1 MWCSVACSH
10 LFKKETVILLFSF
23 FVFFVVGC
31 KKSESHASLA
41 PPKKVVEKPILKR
54 VSNRQ
59 GDKKGVVFIAE
70 YHRVLPKE
78 GLYTR
83 STHNFRKDLDT
94 LYKYGFRP
102 VTLSEFVE
110 GKMTLPPGAS
120 PVVLTFD
127 DSSLSQFKMLP
138 DGKIDPESAVGILE
152 NFSKEHPDFPVKAT
166 FFILPKVPFGQAG
179 CVNQKLSRLKSWGC
193 EIGSH
198 TLSHNSLRKL
208 SEEKIKQEL
217 GGSIDWIRSLGF
229 EPKTMAVPYGIMPK
243 KIELLKNF
251 TWNGKQYGFIANVR
265 SMGRPAHSFESEKPD
280 NPYRLAR
287 IIGSNEPMALTYWL
301 KKVEEGKVQLYVQ
314 P

>member
-1 MWCSVACSH
+1 MKCSLVRSY
-10 LFKKETVILLFSF
+10 LFKKEVIFFLFF
-23 FVFFVVGC
+23 ILFLTGC
-31 KKSESHASLA
+31 KSSQSNAQLV
-41 PPKKVVEKPILKR
+41 PKKAVIQKPVLKR
-54 VSNRQ
+54 VSNRP
-59 GDKKGVVFIAE
+59 GDKKGAVFIAE

-83 STHNFRKDLDT
+83 STQNFRKDLDT
-94 LYKYGFRP
+94 LYKLGFRP

-138 DGKIDPESAVGILE
+138 DGKIDPQSAVGILE

-166 FFILPKVPFGQAG
+166 FFILPKVPFGQPG
-179 CVNQKLSRLKSWGC
+179 WVNQKLALIKSWGC

-198 TLSHNSLRKL
+198 TLTHSSMRKL
-208 SEEKIKQEL
+208 SDEKIKQEL

-229 EPKTMAVPYGIMPK
+229 EPKTMAVPYGVMPK
-243 KIELLKNF
+243 KVELLKSF
-251 TWNGKQYGFIANVR
+251 TWNGKPYGFIANVR
-265 SMGRPAHSFESEKPD
+265 SMGRPAHSFDSKKPD

-287 IIGSNEPMALTYWL
+287 IIGSDEPMALTYWL
-301 KKVEEGKVQLYVQ
+301 KKVEQGEVQLYIQ